1 MTETTGTTPPPE
13 PATTASPASRWKLI
27 TGFVAGA
34 AVLAAGITAFAVTR
48 DSDDDDDRPQ
58 TAATQQIA
66 AARQACQQWLDNDTS
81 SRAGGPGPG
90 WCDEMAGWMSDNMV
104 NARMM
109 GPMMWASAD
118 AMRDAC
124 AQAMGT
130 RRPADGTPQWSDQM
144 VSWMSQHMGDW
155 NDWRGYWG

>member
-48 DSDDDDDRPQ
+48 DSDDDDRPQ